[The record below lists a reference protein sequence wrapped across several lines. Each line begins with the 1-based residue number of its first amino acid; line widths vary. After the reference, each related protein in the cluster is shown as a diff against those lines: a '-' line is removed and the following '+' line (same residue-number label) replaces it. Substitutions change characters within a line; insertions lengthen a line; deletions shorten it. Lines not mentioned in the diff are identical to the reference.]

1 MNLIILF
8 ESDFIDDTH
17 QHALFCGRRR
27 EHIISVFKA
36 EIGKSLIVGLLNGS
50 TGTGIIEKIGSS
62 EIEMSVTLNE
72 SPPPPLP
79 VKLIMALP
87 RPKSLKKA
95 IEAASSLGI
104 KEIYLIESWR
114 VEKSFWSSPVLSKES
129 LDEHL
134 ILGLEQARDTI
145 KPSISIKRRFKPFI
159 EDEVSSIIKGTQAF
173 VAHPYDAQPCPF
185 ALNTPLTLAIGP
197 EGGFVPYE
205 IELFKKYG
213 FKPVSLGTRIFRV
226 ENAIP
231 FLIGRIF

>member
-8 ESDFIDDTH
+8 ENDFIDDTH
-17 QHALFCGRRR
+17 QHVLFCGRRK

-36 EIGKSLIVGLLNGS
+36 EIGKSLKVGLLNGS

-62 EIEMSVTLNE
+62 EIEMSVTLTE

-79 VKLIMALP
+79 IKLIMALP

-104 KEIYLIESWR
+104 KEIYLIESRR
-114 VEKSFWSSPVLSKES
+114 VENSFWSSPVISKES

-145 KPSISIKRRFKPFI
+145 MPSISIKRRFKPFI

-173 VAHPYDAQPCPF
+173 VAHPYNTQPCPF
-185 ALNTPLTLAIGP
+185 ALNTPLTIAIGP
-197 EGGFVPYE
+197 EGGFIPYE

-213 FKPVSLGTRIFRV
+213 FRPISLGTRILRV

-231 FLIGRIF
+231 FLVGRIF